1 MERSD
6 GDEARSASWEDGDKT
21 CGEGKVKAV
30 V

>member
-6 GDEARSASWEDGDKT
+6 GDEARRASWEDGDKKLW
-21 CGEGKVKAV
+21 GKVKAV